1 MSDGFTQ
8 LDGELTLS
16 IGETG
21 SVGMVANNLTTDIE
35 GYALD
40 ARQGRILN
48 ETKLDKT
55 SVLNNLITIAA
66 GYALDARQGKWLDE
80 NKIGFGDIA
89 NNLTTYDASKVLS
102 AAQGHVLNEAIT
114 NALSQL
120 KTANDAVAAMKEITD
135 AIEAAFNI
143 SGNAVD
149 FNGKYIDNA
158 VFR

>member
-8 LDGELTLS
+8 LDGELTMN

-21 SVGMVANNLTTDIE
+21 SVGMIANNLTTNIE

-40 ARQGRILN
+40 ARQGKVLN
-48 ETKLDKT
+48 DNKLDKT

-80 NKIGFGDIA
+80 NKVGFGDVA
-89 NNLTTYDASKVLS
+89 NDLNTDNNSKVLS
-102 AAQGHVLNEAIT
+102 AAQGVVLKNAIAD
-114 NALSQL
+114 ALS
-120 KTANDAVAAMKEITD
+120 KAAAANESVTAMKEITD
-135 AIEAAFNI
+135 AIADAFVI
-143 SGNAVD
+143 SSNAID